1 MNQVRGTSIYLR
13 RPGPLESK
21 RNDWWRDNERFSV
34 QVSTKTIF
42 VKSIRYGPVWTI
54 PKSAG
59 KLPRRNLVRVRQSDS
74 DCILKKSHS
83 IEYLQEMASR
93 VDIQR

>member
-34 QVSTKTIF
+34 QVSTKTTFFQVYTQISRETSETELGACQTVFLKNSLHRIF
-42 VKSIRYGPVWTI
+42 T
-54 PKSAG
+54 
-59 KLPRRNLVRVRQSDS
+59 RNGL
-74 DCILKKSHS
+74 
-83 IEYLQEMASR
+83 
-93 VDIQR
+93 